1 MKCSNCGNEIS
12 AGMKFCKYCG
22 AKINSTDTSDLQS
35 KAFTSNIQN
44 NTFPANNENT
54 QSGVFPAGTS
64 TQGTFNSPY
73 NEMSINTEKPQNN
86 TFLAKRDNMQSG
98 VLPAGT
104 STQGT
109 LKSPYNETS
118 INTEKPQNN
127 TFTAKDDNM
136 QSGVFSAGTSTQGT
150 FSSNTYTNPKEKIYK
165 PVDVETPVHQN
176 KHTRNKPQRAT
187 GQKSKAPLII
197 VSIIAVLCICAGSV
211 FALNHLG
218 IIDIFPKKETAEK
231 SKTTE
236 PKTDVKKEKPEN
248 TDLNI
253 QKEDPTE
260 KPKTPASDMPVA
272 VSLSLVDSTVEK
284 ITKYTDALSSG
295 VIDGT
300 LNKITLPGA
309 GSAYYSGDEL
319 KIISVNKNNTGGKYD
334 RSFYYKEGNLVY
346 AYYVGDNSA
355 KLYFDDGDP
364 VRFREYPSGKGESE
378 AINHDDMNNESDTK
392 LVQWIN
398 LAYADSYAL
407 YKLASS
413 VMEENAKAAPQP
425 LVTPQNS
432 YNVINSS
439 EFMLYGSDSR
449 YIDKSE
455 LRGFTKE
462 QCRIA
467 LNELYARYGR
477 KFKDESLM
485 NYFMQFEWYTP
496 LIDPENFNEKTMF
509 NAYEAANRDL
519 IIQYEKEQGYR

>member
-35 KAFTSNIQN
+35 KTFTSSIQN
-44 NTFPANNENT
+44 NTFPANN
-54 QSGVFPAGTS
+54 
-64 TQGTFNSPY
+64 
-73 NEMSINTEKPQNN
+73 
-86 TFLAKRDNMQSG
+86 
-98 VLPAGT
+98 
-104 STQGT
+104 
-109 LKSPYNETS
+109 
-118 INTEKPQNN
+118 
-127 TFTAKDDNM
+127 DNM

-150 FSSNTYTNPKEKIYK
+150 FKSPYNETSINTEKPQNNNFPAKGDNMQSGVFSASTSTQGTFPSNTYTNPKEKIYK

-236 PKTDVKKEKPEN
+236 PKTDVKKE
-248 TDLNI
+248 
-253 QKEDPTE
+253 DPTE

-284 ITKYTDALSSG
+284 ITKYTDVLSSG

-355 KLYFDDGDP
+355 KLYFNDGDP

-413 VMEENAKAAPQP
+413 FMEENAKAAPQP

-496 LIDPENFNEKTMF
+496 LIDPEDFNEKTMF